1 MLLVRGRLIL
11 SLLIQR
17 YATLLRIR
25 KKRLSMDLSKL
36 LDHVQKVNILTA
48 HAASEL
54 EPSLEGYSR
63 RLWREVGA

>member
-17 YATLLRIR
+17 YTALLRIR

-54 EPSLEGYSR
+54 EPSLEGYFR